1 MGVKQVVFLELW
13 LGIASL
19 ELWLGMA
26 DEHEEPLSCGSGW
39 RVDDTDYVRIREL
52 YLALRCMIRSMF
64 FLHVLYRL
72 WPIGMAASHLE
83 VIIRRC
89 RTRIN

>member
-1 MGVKQVVFLELW
+1 MARNISLELWLGIGDKHVVFLELW

-39 RVDDTDYVRIREL
+39 RLLLVRV
-52 YLALRCMIRSMF
+52 SW
-64 FLHVLYRL
+64 L
-72 WPIGMAASHLE
+72 WPGRMGPDRLPSS
-83 VIIRRC
+83 VVG
-89 RTRIN
+89 